1 MTNVQFIS
9 LLSTAIGSFVLVILA
24 WINQNQ
30 RSTDLRADMNRRF
43 EEAKL
48 NTDRQFDEVNRRFG
62 DIHRQF
68 DEVNRRLTLIEGDQ
82 KQFFTVTGKLDG
94 RIDQLSRG

>member
-1 MTNVQFIS
+1 MTNLQFIS
-9 LLSTAIGSFVLVILA
+9 LLSTAIGSFVLVLLA

-30 RSTDLRADMNRRF
+30 RSTDLRAD
-43 EEAKL
+43 
-48 NTDRQFDEVNRRFG
+48 VNRRL
-62 DIHRQF
+62 DEVERNSNRQF

-82 KQFFTVTGKLDG
+82 KQFFAVTGKLDG

>member
-1 MTNVQFIS
+1 MTNLQFIS

-30 RSTDLRADMNRRF
+30 RSTDLRAD
-43 EEAKL
+43 
-48 NTDRQFDEVNRRFG
+48 VNRRF
-62 DIHRQF
+62 DEVERNTNRQFHEVNRQF

>member
-1 MTNVQFIS
+1 MTNLQFIS

-30 RSTDLRADMNRRF
+30 RSTDLRADVNRRF
-43 EEAKL
+43 DEVER
-48 NTDRQFDEVNRRFG
+48 NTDRKFDEVN
-62 DIHRQF
+62 RQF
-68 DEVNRRLTLIEGDQ
+68 DEVNRRLTLIKGNQ
-82 KQFFTVTGKLDG
+82 KQFFAVTGKLDG

>member
-1 MTNVQFIS
+1 MTNLQFIS

-30 RSTDLRADMNRRF
+30 RSTDLRADVN
-43 EEAKL
+43 
-48 NTDRQFDEVNRRFG
+48 RQFDEVNRRFG
-62 DIHRQF
+62 DVNRQF
-68 DEVNRRLTLIEGDQ
+68 EEVSRRLSLIENDQ
-82 KQFFTVTGKLDG
+82 KQFFAVTGKLDG

>member
-30 RSTDLRADMNRRF
+30 RSTDLRADVN
-43 EEAKL
+43 
-48 NTDRQFDEVNRRFG
+48 RQFDEVKRDVSHRF
-62 DIHRQF
+62 DEAKRSTDRQF
-68 DEVNRRLTLIEGDQ
+68 DEVNRRLTLIQGDQ